1 MKAFLKNKLTE
12 KHRWE
17 LPRVLLAA
25 AECAPLAKTGGLAD
39 VVGTLPKYLADLGM
53 DARVITPYHRII
65 KEKFGWRHQ
74 YVGIEKLVIDG
85 VIVYL
90 VDNESYYGDK
100 IYRGGMPE
108 GEQYAFFA
116 RAVAEAIP
124 RLDFHPDVLHCND
137 WHTAML
143 PMLLKTQYSH
153 APQGRLRTLLT
164 IHNIAYQG
172 KFGFDYVYDLLGV
185 DSRYY
190 TSEFMELDGCA
201 NFLKAGCVFSDR
213 INTVS
218 PTYAE
223 EIRTPS

>member
-1 MKAFLKNKLTE
+1 M
-12 KHRWE
+12 
-17 LPRVLLAA
+17 LLAA

-53 DARVITPYHRII
+53 DARVITPYHRVI
-65 KEKFGWRHQ
+65 KEKYGWRVKHLTDFYIDLGWRHQ

-90 VDNESYYGDK
+90 VDNESYFGDK

-124 RLDFHPDVLHCND
+124 RLDFKPEVLHCND

-153 APQGRLRTLLT
+153 RAAGQAAHPADDPQHRLSGQVRL
-164 IHNIAYQG
+164 
-172 KFGFDYVYDLLGV
+172 
-185 DSRYY
+185 
-190 TSEFMELDGCA
+190 
-201 NFLKAGCVFSDR
+201 
-213 INTVS
+213 
-218 PTYAE
+218 
-223 EIRTPS
+223 